1 MLSCKR
7 PEGRE
12 RNVRRKRRQERRKEK
27 ARTAIFYSSSNLETF
42 DLCEQIFVLAQ
53 IHIEALRFDEG
64 LATLQEVER

>member
-1 MLSCKR
+1 MRL
-7 PEGRE
+7 E
-12 RNVRRKRRQERRKEK
+12 RLFFILL
-27 ARTAIFYSSSNLETF
+27 AIFYSSSNLETF